1 MLLAVEDWELAT
13 ARAVPPRKGLPVV
26 GYDLGGGRSWSAAT
40 AIFENGRTE
49 ALACAPGV
57 PSIGEQEKRDRVPA
71 GLYRR
76 LEDSGRLIVAEGL
89 RVQPP
94 KQLHDHARALWG
106 PAQVVICD
114 RFRINELRDCV
125 NGTPLV
131 ARVSRW
137 SEASEDIR
145 ALRKL
150 AADGPLAVEEDSRPL
165 LLASLATAMVKN
177 DDQGSVRLQKKGT
190 NNTARDDVA
199 AAWVLAAGA
208 LDRRLRMRRPAL
220 KWAVL

>member
-1 MLLAVEDWELAT
+1 MLLPVEDYKLAE
-13 ARAVPPRKGLPVV
+13 ARPVPRREGKPLV
-26 GYDLGGGRSWSAAT
+26 GIDLGAGRSWSSAVALY
-40 AIFENGRTE
+40 ENGRTE
-49 ALACAPGV
+49 ALAVAPGI
-57 PSIGEQEKRDRVPA
+57 PSLEEQEKRDRVPA
-71 GLYRR
+71 GLYRK
-76 LEDSGRLIVAEGL
+76 LEFSGRLIVAAGL

-94 KQLHDHARALWG
+94 RELHDHTRALWG

-131 ARVSRW
+131 ARISRW

-150 AADGPLAVEEDSRPL
+150 VADGPLSVEEDSRPL
-165 LLASLATAMVKN
+165 LRASLATAMVKN
-177 DDQGSVRLQKKGT
+177 DDQGSVRLQKMNS
-190 NNTARDDVA
+190 NNTARDDVC

-208 LDRRLRMRRPAL
+208 WDRRERAKRPAR
-220 KWAVL
+220 KWAVI